1 MPGELTIL
9 GAITEKWTNYEP
21 YYIHFFLTFRTCY
34 STCSTQYKSH

>member
-21 YYIHFFLTFRTCY
+21 YYIHFFSYISNMLFNM
-34 STCSTQYKSH
+34 